1 MHLRIEQNSGL
12 PLGPQIVGQLK
23 LAIASGR
30 LAPGDRLPSARDLAA
45 ELRVNFHTVRKAYG
59 ELEREGLLESARGRG
74 TFVAE
79 ELPEAG
85 RAELEATVE
94 GHLRRLVEDLAG
106 SDLRGPELVELVTRT
121 LARLQGGA
129 GAGNTTRRGAAG
141 RADQEKNHG

>member
-30 LAPGDRLPSARDLAA
+30 LAPGERLPGARDLAA

-59 ELEREGLLESARGRG
+59 ELERDGLLVSARGRG

-79 ELPEAG
+79 ELPASG
-85 RAELEATVE
+85 REQLERTVRE
-94 GHLRRLVEDLAG
+94 HLTRLVEDLAG
-106 SDLRGPELVELVTRT
+106 SGLRGKELTELVVAT
-121 LARLQGGA
+121 LEALQGGE
-129 GAGNTTRRGAAG
+129 GPTNEESN
-141 RADQEKNHG
+141 DE

>member
-30 LAPGDRLPSARDLAA
+30 LAPGERLPGARDLAA

-59 ELEREGLLESARGRG
+59 ELEREGLLHSARGRG

-79 ELPEAG
+79 DLPATG
-85 RAELEATVE
+85 RDELEATVRA
-94 GHLRRLVEDLAG
+94 HLTRLLEDLAG
-106 SDLRGPELVELVTRT
+106 SDLRGPALVERVVNT
-121 LARLQGGA
+121 LASLEDGGA
-129 GAGNTTRRGAAG
+129 HGTAGGASSAG
-141 RADQEKNHG
+141 RGDEGDDDE